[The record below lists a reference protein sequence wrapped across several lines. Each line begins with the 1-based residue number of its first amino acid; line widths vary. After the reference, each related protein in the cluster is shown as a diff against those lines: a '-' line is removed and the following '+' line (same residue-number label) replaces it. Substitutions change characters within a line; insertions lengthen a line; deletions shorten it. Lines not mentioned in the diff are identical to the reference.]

1 MKSLFRYLLLLAVGL
16 LGSGPVLPAAGV
28 ALPEDFFPELKVILA
43 DATRQSPRMVSRAID
58 LEIAEQDRI
67 AARAG
72 LLPLL
77 SGAYTREEAKDRR
90 EDLPS
95 LPRFDASKTYYNVT
109 VSQPL
114 YHWGERRNNA
124 RMGEIRQQ
132 IAEGN
137 YREAYRSLAQETR
150 SQYLGLVV
158 KKAYLARARFN
169 LQYTKD
175 LLALAEERLA
185 KKVIAGPEIFAFR
198 LNAERAEIEAERA
211 EFDYNSARE
220 ALGRLTGRPAPADA
234 SIPAEVPAVA
244 NAGDNLGKML
254 AVFLV
259 TDDLPTTEAANM
271 RRSLKIEELNL
282 ANART
287 RLKPKVN
294 LSAGIRQDEQSY
306 TINTSQRTGV
316 NSHFIGASVYWT
328 IFDGFSSQAAVRSSL
343 LRKRQLENDYKV
355 ATERLMAS
363 AQSQVRSL
371 DFAGRYKA
379 INERFLDSAR
389 GTLTTR
395 REEFARGVI
404 SKTDVGAAE
413 LAYLDAQITAYN
425 SRIDYLLKSGDFL
438 GTVAQDPVVDNLNT
452 RP

>member
-1 MKSLFRYLLLLAVGL
+1 MKNRLRFLVMLAVSLF
-16 LGSGPVLPAAGV
+16 GSGSTLSAARV
-28 ALPEDFFPELKVILA
+28 ALPEDFFPELKVLLA
-43 DATRQSPRMVSRAID
+43 DATRQSPRMASRAID

-72 LLPLL
+72 LLPSLTG
-77 SGAYTREEAKDRR
+77 SYTREEGRDRR
-90 EDLPS
+90 EDLPN
-95 LPRFDASKTYYNVT
+95 LPRFDASKTYYNLT

-137 YREAYRSLAQETR
+137 YREAYRSLAQEVR
-150 SQYLGLVV
+150 SQYLGLVS
-158 KKAYLARARFN
+158 KKAYLARARYN

-185 KKVIAGPEIFAFR
+185 KKVIAGPEIFGFR

-220 ALGRLTGRPAPADA
+220 VLGRLTGRAAPADA
-234 SIPAEVPAVA
+234 TIPAEVPAVA
-244 NAGDNLGKML
+244 PAGDTLEKML

-259 TDDLPTTEAANM
+259 SADLPTTETVNM
-271 RRSLKIEELNL
+271 RQSLQIEELNL

-287 RLKPKVN
+287 RLKPKFT
-294 LSAGIRQDEQSY
+294 LSAGIKQDEQSF

-316 NSHFIGASVYWT
+316 NSIYIGASVYWT
-328 IFDGFSSQAAVRSSL
+328 IFDGFSSQAAIRSSL
-343 LRKRQLENDYKV
+343 LRKRQLENDYKM
-355 ATERLMAS
+355 ATERLMTS

-371 DFAGRYKA
+371 DFSGRYKG
-379 INERFLDSAR
+379 INERFLESAR

-425 SRIDYLLKSGDFL
+425 SRIDYLLKSGDLL